1 MAGIV
6 RRDLAA
12 PGSSSV
18 HAGSGRPTIH
28 VAPGTRHR
36 WVTTAKET
44 PDMAELIAFVLAS
57 LPLVA
62 FVALV
67 VETVSPETFRPRRG
81 QYDVPPAVLLRRAY
95 SA

>member
-12 PGSSSV
+12 TGSSSV

-28 VAPGTRHR
+28 VAHGTGHR
-36 WVTTAKET
+36 WVITSKGE

-67 VETVSPETFRPRRG
+67 VETVRPETFRPRTG
-81 QYDVPPAVLLRRAY
+81 HYDVPPAVLLRRAY

>member
-1 MAGIV
+1 
-6 RRDLAA
+6 
-12 PGSSSV
+12 
-18 HAGSGRPTIH
+18 
-28 VAPGTRHR
+28 
-36 WVTTAKET
+36 
-44 PDMAELIAFVLAS
+44 MAELIAFVLAS

-67 VETVSPETFRPRRG
+67 VETVRPETFRPRQG